1 MPDLQTNDKPEQT
14 QTPAPAPAPKKPA
27 PRKSSKKKLVKRII
41 AIVVTLALL
50 SSICFG
56 VWFLVFRQ
64 VDELGEIYA
73 EPSYIGSIQS
83 SVQGSGYAA
92 AKDNATITVP
102 HPGVIDE
109 LLVGPNDTVYAG
121 QPLFTMSSP
130 AAEEAVEKA
139 RQAVADAQEGVT
151 RAQQGVTDAERNVS
165 TVEKN
170 IPKAEK
176 AVADAEKQVTAAERE
191 VTKAQDHVTELT
203 RELSDLKLQ
212 SSQLTITAP
221 FSGKIIKVETYRAGD
236 KLGKDVTLAILA
248 NDKKL
253 RVTLYFS
260 YAYEDQIQVG
270 QSAQISVPAM
280 MFTTTG
286 KVEAIQKVNYI
297 TPEGGTYFQVA
308 LVFDNPGTLTEGMNA
323 TATLTSKDGTPIY
336 PYIGGETAY
345 YETREITTGDRSGPL
360 VSSILAQHLDVTAGQ
375 TLAVLG
381 PDDLNKEIEAKEED
395 IAAARQAV
403 TDAQE
408 AVTTAKE
415 GVESARE
422 GVTAAHEAVADAQR
436 QIGVAQEAVVEA
448 QKQVTAAEE
457 ALAKAEEDVGSL
469 NATAPIDGTII
480 SCTINEGSEVKGGDA
495 VITISNTST
504 MVVTIQVDDRNIGFI
519 SLGSMIELS
528 RWDGSIYMGTVTN
541 ISYGGD
547 QSGMGGM
554 GMGSSS
560 GFPVTLE
567 VDNYDGS
574 LYPGADLS
582 YSFVTSQS
590 ENCILVQTIAV
601 KSVLD
606 AEGNRQTVVFVQR
619 DERPDNAIDLDPSI
633 TGVPTPEEGYW
644 PVLVETGLSDAKQV
658 EIKSGIEEMDM
669 VFISYTDP
677 NRSSGGIMYG

>member
-1 MPDLQTNDKPEQT
+1 M
-14 QTPAPAPAPKKPA
+14 
-27 PRKSSKKKLVKRII
+27 SKIVLSTRLVK
-41 AIVVTLALL
+41 
-50 SSICFG
+50 
-56 VWFLVFRQ
+56 
-64 VDELGEIYA
+64 Y
-73 EPSYIGSIQS
+73 
-83 SVQGSGYAA
+83 
-92 AKDNATITVP
+92 
-102 HPGVIDE
+102 
-109 LLVGPNDTVYAG
+109 
-121 QPLFTMSSP
+121 
-130 AAEEAVEKA
+130 
-139 RQAVADAQEGVT
+139 
-151 RAQQGVTDAERNVS
+151 
-165 TVEKN
+165 
-170 IPKAEK
+170 
-176 AVADAEKQVTAAERE
+176 
-191 VTKAQDHVTELT
+191 
-203 RELSDLKLQ
+203 
-212 SSQLTITAP
+212 
-221 FSGKIIKVETYRAGD
+221 
-236 KLGKDVTLAILA
+236 
-248 NDKKL
+248 
-253 RVTLYFS
+253 
-260 YAYEDQIQVG
+260 
-270 QSAQISVPAM
+270 
-280 MFTTTG
+280 
-286 KVEAIQKVNYI
+286 
-297 TPEGGTYFQVA
+297 
-308 LVFDNPGTLTEGMNA
+308 
-323 TATLTSKDGTPIY
+323 
-336 PYIGGETAY
+336 
-345 YETREITTGDRSGPL
+345 
-360 VSSILAQHLDVTAGQ
+360 LDVTAGQ
-375 TLAVLG
+375 TLAVQG
-381 PDDLNKEIEAKEED
+381 PDELNKKIQAKEDE
-395 IAAARQAV
+395 ITGARQDVERAR
-403 TDAQE
+403 AN
-408 AVTTAKE
+408 VTTAREGVEAAKE

-547 QSGMGGM
+547 QSGGMGGM